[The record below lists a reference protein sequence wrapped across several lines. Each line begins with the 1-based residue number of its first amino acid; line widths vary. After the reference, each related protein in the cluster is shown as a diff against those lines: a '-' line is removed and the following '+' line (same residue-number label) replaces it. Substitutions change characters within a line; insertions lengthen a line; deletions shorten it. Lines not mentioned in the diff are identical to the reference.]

1 MSENKILLRYAKY
14 AKLVLDQQ
22 HIGITMGMNCHS
34 LLAEL
39 FLLLDQHKIGITMGM
54 NCDSL
59 LAELFLHAYETELLH
74 GLLKNKR

>member
-1 MSENKILLRYAKY
+1 MYAKH

-22 HIGITMGMNCHS
+22 
-34 LLAEL
+34 
-39 FLLLDQHKIGITMGM
+39 KIGITMGM

>member
-1 MSENKILLRYAKY
+1 MSPPTNNARQRRTEH
-14 AKLVLDQQ
+14 LV
-22 HIGITMGMNCHS
+22 
-34 LLAEL
+34 
-39 FLLLDQHKIGITMGM
+39 LDQHKIGITMGR